1 MVLLTREDGM
11 KLKLS
16 ALTSALCLL
25 VVDVAYAPRPADA
38 CGVKLAIRYSRPR
51 RVAAKSATPSH
62 VLLVGSPPKRL
73 EHDLSSA
80 GHEVEVESSFGNA
93 KRAQYDIIVV
103 ASNDQAND
111 VRAKFPDAA
120 VVVRSGDITADVRSV
135 EGQAGRH
142 PITVAS
148 GREVI
153 AAGPP
158 HTEPIKTGSP
168 GDDVKVAAKASDD
181 KVVAAKE
188 PDRAVAAKAPE
199 PTPPTPPPAPDK
211 ISTTPP
217 PAIEQPVTPPPA
229 HVPATS
235 ATLDEELYFSLNS
248 AKVGETKALRES
260 VKWLKANADI
270 HATLEGYADPSGTP
284 EGNMALSQQR
294 AEAVRDYLVAHG
306 INSDRLDTSPFG
318 DTKLKYGRNDGRNRR
333 VAIEAKR

>member
-1 MVLLTREDGM
+1 M

-16 ALTSALCLL
+16 TLTSVLCLL
-25 VVDVAYAPRPADA
+25 VVDVVYAPPPAEA

-80 GHEVEVESSFGNA
+80 GHEVEVVASFTNA
-93 KRAQYDIIVV
+93 KRGQYDIVVV

-135 EGQAGRH
+135 EGQAGRR

-153 AAGPP
+153 AAGP
-158 HTEPIKTGSP
+158 EQNKPIAAGSP
-168 GDDVKVAAKASDD
+168 GDDHKVVAKVPED
-181 KVVAAKE
+181 KIVAAKE
-188 PDRAVAAKAPE
+188 PERAVAAKAPE
-199 PTPPTPPPAPDK
+199 PTPPSPAPEK
-211 ISTTPP
+211 ISTTPAPAPEQTP
-217 PAIEQPVTPPPA
+217 PAHVPTPPPA

-248 AKVGETKALRES
+248 ARVGETRALDRS

-270 HATLEGYADPSGTP
+270 HATLEGYADPTGTP

-318 DTKLKYGRNDGRNRR
+318 DTKLKYGRSDGHNRR